1 MHKTPEKMGNMQ
13 KNPGKYS
20 KNLHDYLLTRGGKR
34 SILYSI
40 LRRDPPPDKKGVHYI
55 MKKII
60 AMMMAL
66 VMVLALAACS
76 SAPAASSEPQPE
88 ASQSQEEPG
97 FTTAV
102 PGKLVMATNA
112 AFPPYEFIE
121 GGKIVGIDAEIA
133 GAIADKLGLELQID
147 DMEFDS
153 IITAVKGGKADVGL
167 AGMTVTEER
176 MEEVNFTASY
186 ATGVQ
191 VVIVTEDSA
200 ITSVDDLFAEGANHN
215 IGVQRNTTGD
225 LYTTW
230 DIQDEGLGKVDRYS
244 KGADAVQALK
254 TGKVDCVVIDNEPAK
269 AFVEAVEGLKILDS
283 EYAVEDYAAAMSKE
297 NTALYEAVNAAL
309 EELIADG
316 TVKAIVEKYIPA
328 Q

>member
-1 MHKTPEKMGNMQ
+1 
-13 KNPGKYS
+13 
-20 KNLHDYLLTRGGKR
+20 
-34 SILYSI
+34 
-40 LRRDPPPDKKGVHYI
+40 

-66 VMVLALAACS
+66 AMVLALAACG
-76 SAPAASSEPQPE
+76 APAASQSQPE
-88 ASQSQEEPG
+88 ASQSQEEVN

-121 GGKIVGIDAEIA
+121 GNQIVGIDAEIA
-133 GAIADKLGLELQID
+133 GAIAAKLGLELQID

-153 IITAVKGGKADVGL
+153 IIEAVKGGKADIGL

-176 MEEVNFTASY
+176 QEVVNFTASY

-191 VVIVTEDSA
+191 VVIVTEDSE
-200 ITSVDDLFAEGANHN
+200 ITSVDDLFAEGANTT

-230 DIQDEGLGKVDRYS
+230 DIEDEGLGTVDRYS

-269 AFVEAVEGLKILDS
+269 AFVEAVEGLKILDT
-283 EYAVEDYAAAMSKE
+283 EYAVEDYAGAMSKDNAE
-297 NTALYEAVNAAL
+297 LFEAVNAAL

-316 TVKAIVEKYIPA
+316 TVAGIVTKYIPA